1 VHPVNSRRLKIK
13 YFTLTGREI
22 CYSST
27 HSDIC
32 TRWWWSLTWACRRDG
47 LVTPSTKTSLHH
59 TGIEYWFPC
68 YPVCGPVSLNYDYNI
83 SQTGSTGLEPLG
95 HSACITGSSPA
106 VGGGC
111 EQDLPPHYIVSIID
125 IYCECFQQD
134 HIPGK
139 ETQRHL
145 VGWQEVFIT
154 FSSYIAKQRYDE
166 TISFP
171 LRTANPYRVT
181 SQVMLYN
188 QYFSLGW
195 SYYI

>member
-1 VHPVNSRRLKIK
+1 VKYVIAPHILTTAPAGGDRSR
-13 YFTLTGREI
+13 GRVVGMVW
-22 CYSST
+22 SS
-27 HSDIC
+27 
-32 TRWWWSLTWACRRDG
+32 RWQ
-47 LVTPSTKTSLHH
+47 KTSLHH
-59 TGIEYWFPC
+59 TGIECWFPC
-68 YPVCGPVSLNYDYNI
+68 YPVCGPVSLNYEYNI
-83 SQTGSTGLEPLG
+83 SQAGSTGLEPPG
-95 HSACITGSSPA
+95 HGAAVTGSSPA

-111 EQDLPPHYIVSIID
+111 QPDLPPHYIVSIID

-154 FSSYIAKQRYDE
+154 FGSYIVKHRYDE

-171 LRTANPYRVT
+171 LRKASPYHVK
-181 SQVMLYN
+181 SQVMLYK